1 MIVMKKVISCF
12 LVFLLLFA
20 SLVHPVSAEDISVKE
35 ISISVD
41 FHGTDFAVNALQ
53 SENGK
58 ILVPAHWIQYFGS
71 MKMVE
76 EGRYYKFY
84 YVGQE
89 EAAPFAKRIFIEK
102 NGKSFD
108 IRYYENNS
116 SFLDELAIFR
126 NWVID
131 SVSAISSK
139 SMRELQKAWKVKER
153 ELKKMEGEQNNS
165 FSICSGKFSNQA
177 IYQDQLYLP
186 LEEVLPF
193 LNAKVGI
200 SEEGKVLIYPNCI
213 SLSQALYEA
222 QLGNLTFDAY
232 YDLSYDGKS
241 YADGLSGTAYVVDT
255 ILNFKFERLL
265 FQPIAN
271 TSDYEKLFKTYLT
284 DDEVYLSAFD
294 KEVTPQHE
302 LYNFVAD
309 AFEDGENALKAP
321 GNIYKLYKA
330 MKLPEELYSDDLYE
344 VLYKDY
350 GGSDV
355 KGMDIIEGFS
365 KIFDY
370 HRTYSNQV
378 EDHRHMLTTVFSRDL
393 DDLLARYSSPEEA
406 VEVFSDSLFSPAYIA
421 ASNTE
426 KLYGEDYSDRLLAAS
441 DKALRDYVTQELP
454 KEATKTVLAPF
465 SITSA
470 FTKLIL
476 PEEFKLIGDYALIGY
491 MDNSAATAYD
501 AYLSYKF
508 GDEYSTETLNKL
520 RLSAIM
526 ALISSKH
533 AYTSIWDENHEKIK
547 DIDALL
553 TKLYLAADGVECDSS
568 DYYGKKKSELEKG
581 LKKIKATDGWSDN
594 SNITSPNSNDII
606 GTWYATI
613 DGEYG
618 EMTFNSDNTGNVT
631 VENMKRNFRWNI
643 EGNTLSLSEEVSWEM
658 TYRIDGDTL
667 YLTLE
672 GETQVFQRKQS
683 AVKTVIDALDYTKKV
698 IPIDEA
704 MYDPSW
710 THTIKIPKIS
720 ASSSNALAFNAKIY
734 KEFSPLHDALLC
746 NGEGSAI
753 INIDYKYK
761 EYNSIIGIT
770 VTRHWAVQNSSS
782 DPTYFFYYYD
792 IKNDKELSFD
802 QYLAAL
808 GSSRSAIL
816 QKMQKTSTYLQEIE
830 HALYTTPEIIGG
842 ILDDQSGSFA
852 IKGVDFMWGDT
863 YLFDFAESLM

>member
-1 MIVMKKVISCF
+1 VIVMKKVISCF
-12 LVFLLLFA
+12 LAFLLLFA
-20 SLVHPVSAEDISVKE
+20 SLVNPVFAENISVKE

-41 FHGTDFAVNALQ
+41 FHGTDFAANALQ
-53 SENGK
+53 SKEGG
-58 ILVPAHWIQYFGS
+58 ILVPAQWIQYFGS

-116 SFLDELAIFR
+116 SFLDELTIFK

-131 SVSAISSK
+131 SASAIYSK
-139 SMRELQKAWKVKER
+139 SMQELQKAWRVKER

-165 FSICSGKFSNQA
+165 FSICSGMFSDQA
-177 IYQDQLYLP
+177 IYQNQLYLP

-213 SLSQALYEA
+213 SLSQSLYQA
-222 QLGNLTFDAY
+222 QLGELTFDAY
-232 YDLSYDGKS
+232 HDLSYNGKS
-241 YADGLSGTAYVVDT
+241 YADGLSGTAYVTDT
-255 ILNFKFERLL
+255 ILNFRFDRLL
-265 FQPIAN
+265 FQTDAN

-294 KEVTPQHE
+294 KEVTPQYE
-302 LYNFVAD
+302 SYNFVAGE
-309 AFEDGENALKAP
+309 FEYWETALKTP

-330 MKLPEELYSDDLYE
+330 MDLPEELYSDDFYK

-350 GGSDV
+350 GISDV
-355 KGMDIIEGFS
+355 TGMDIIEGFS

-378 EDHRHMLTTVFSRDL
+378 ADHRHMLTTVFSRDL
-393 DDLLARYSSPEEA
+393 NDLLSHYSSPEEA
-406 VEVFSDSLFSPAYIA
+406 VEALADSLFSSAYIA
-421 ASNTE
+421 ANNIE
-426 KLYGEDYSDRLLAAS
+426 KLYGENYSDRLLSAS

-465 SITSA
+465 SIASA

-476 PEEFKLIGDYALIGY
+476 PKEFKLIGDYALIGY

-508 GDEYSTETLNKL
+508 GDDYSTETLNKL

-533 AYTSIWDENHEKIK
+533 AYTSIWDKNHEKIK

-568 DYYGKKKSELEKG
+568 DYYGKKKAELEKE
-581 LKKIKATDGWSDN
+581 LKKIKTTDGWSDN
-594 SNITSPNSNDII
+594 EGPVNSAPITTPETTEKDPTATPEIYFIFEGGINDYGIREFQRNFHGDVIIPKTYRGLPVARICEMAFHDRDNITSVTIPDSVTSI
-606 GTWYATI
+606 GNRAFDDCTRLTSVTIGNNVTSIDYYAFTGCRHLTSITI
-613 DGEYG
+613 PDSVTSIGRGAFSYCQRLTSVTIGNNVTSIEFDAFKSCSSLENVYYAG
-618 EMTFNSDNTGNVT
+618 SEADRTKITIKTGND
-631 VENMKRNFRWNI
+631 
-643 EGNTLSLSEEVSWEM
+643 SLN
-658 TYRIDGDTL
+658 
-667 YLTLE
+667 
-672 GETQVFQRKQS
+672 
-683 AVKTVIDALDYTKKV
+683 DAT
-698 IPIDEA
+698 
-704 MYDPSW
+704 W
-710 THTIKIPKIS
+710 H
-720 ASSSNALAFNAKIY
+720 
-734 KEFSPLHDALLC
+734 
-746 NGEGSAI
+746 
-753 INIDYKYK
+753 
-761 EYNSIIGIT
+761 YN
-770 VTRHWAVQNSSS
+770 N
-782 DPTYFFYYYD
+782 
-792 IKNDKELSFD
+792 
-802 QYLAAL
+802 
-808 GSSRSAIL
+808 
-816 QKMQKTSTYLQEIE
+816 
-830 HALYTTPEIIGG
+830 
-842 ILDDQSGSFA
+842 
-852 IKGVDFMWGDT
+852 
-863 YLFDFAESLM
+863 